1 MEISEFKFNTN
12 IDSSLIDAVIKQF
25 GGKELFEESAS
36 DVTYNGMDSSFSGF
50 IYHTDTVKF
59 AEDNKDIIM
68 EMAEEQAYRAN
79 FGTIAV
85 MAIQGFNL
93 EEIEKA
99 IHNKSEDFPQILYA
113 LALYAAERVC
123 RAYTD
128 LNEYADFK
136 KA

>member
-1 MEISEFKFNTN
+1 MEISELKSNTN
-12 IDSSLIDAVIKQF
+12 INSSLIDAVINQF
-25 GGKELFEESAS
+25 GGKESFEESAS

-59 AEDNKDIIM
+59 AEDNIDIIM

-85 MAIQGFNL
+85 MVIQGFNL
-93 EEIEKA
+93 EEIQKA
-99 IHNKSEDFPQILYA
+99 IYNESEDFPQVLYA

-128 LNEYADFK
+128 LKEYEDFK